1 MCRSTALPVQIQRRI
16 VALVPAMEAV
26 GAHLEKQ
33 VKALE
38 G

>member
-1 MCRSTALPVQIQRRI
+1 MCRSTALPVQIQRV